1 MNFETMIGTTG
12 IASKGDILFIA
23 NNKFIT
29 RIDGTNKTDLP
40 HPYERIEDIVVGGNF
55 LAGIYANEGTY
66 GVFILDLTTNSYNS
80 IVLPNKLLKIRFKLN
95 DNQYYLFVV
104 DNTQT
109 IYIYNDNLVE
119 ITIFNAKIPFN
130 TIDITEA
137 GDNIYLK
144 IDNEIKMNDLTND
157 SMNVTIKGDL
167 LGIQGYANYLFIFY
181 MSGMN
186 LYSVVQHDLS
196 SNTNLKEIE
205 CGQYSSPIYTCV
217 HKNDLYI
224 SSTVNKRIPLDS
236 FSPTGTTIEGFAS
249 YPLLE
254 LNSAYSNFIEL
265 GIDLPKMKEKKESY
279 AVDSKPVESSLFQY
293 YVWIFIMILLI
304 GLIVLGF
311 MTSAGS
317 VNIAILLILLTSAVF
332 IIHSYI

>member
-1 MNFETMIGTTG
+1 
-12 IASKGDILFIA
+12 
-23 NNKFIT
+23 
-29 RIDGTNKTDLP
+29 
-40 HPYERIEDIVVGGNF
+40 
-55 LAGIYANEGTY
+55 
-66 GVFILDLTTNSYNS
+66 
-80 IVLPNKLLKIRFKLN
+80 
-95 DNQYYLFVV
+95 
-104 DNTQT
+104 
-109 IYIYNDNLVE
+109 
-119 ITIFNAKIPFN
+119 
-130 TIDITEA
+130 
-137 GDNIYLK
+137 
-144 IDNEIKMNDLTND
+144 
-157 SMNVTIKGDL
+157 
-167 LGIQGYANYLFIFY
+167 

-311 MTSAGS
+311 ITSAGS

-332 IIHSYI
+332 IKENCKIT